1 MNGAPPQS
9 AGYVSDSGWTDS
21 ELFVKWLDHF
31 VSITNAS
38 TNAQHPIIIDGHQ
51 TQAAINVVRRHG
63 IRLLTLPPHSTH
75 KLQPLDRTF
84 FKALKS
90 AYNAEDDCW
99 MVSNPG
105 RIPLYDIAG
114 ISGKAFLRTATPD
127 KAIESIYMHTL

>member
-51 TQAAINVVRRHG
+51 TQAAINFARRHG

-84 FKALKS
+84 SRHLKVPTMPKPTVGWFQTL
-90 AYNAEDDCW
+90 E
-99 MVSNPG
+99 
-105 RIPLYDIAG
+105 
-114 ISGKAFLRTATPD
+114 
-127 KAIESIYMHTL
+127 ESHSMTLLGSPAKPFSERRLQTRQ